1 MRVLNAIGSAACN
14 SLHRPS
20 EDVVSI
26 VKRLS

>member
-1 MRVLNAIGSAACN
+1 MRILNGIGSVACD